1 MTAEL
6 LAQFGYLV
14 QIMGAMM
21 VTFLAFLTHV
31 GASPYVNRKLYR
43 LDSAALLISL
53 GTFSLGAFQAED
65 MPDWAQ
71 IVVAGLV
78 IATNV
83 GFLLFVAFYVRREI
97 IFYIHECVDDLRDLF
112 GLCCSCCRR
121 ARADSATSSDALTPK
136 TKSLEDGDGDGSHRS
151 KRSRRGRS
159 KGGQGVD
166 TPNPVMQMEMEMVSR
181 EGSSGST
188 GRPTRGSG
196 SSDDS
201 HASHGVRDTATA
213 AHAAPPSPALA
224 PSSKPPNVPP
234 PTAPTMPP
242 PAASRRDRRA
252 RNGSS
257 GSHATEDGAGSPGR
271 RRRGGSA
278 SSTAAAAGGG
288 GGCGA
293 GAGAGPSAQVI
304 RRSELHPRPARTT
317 MQSLEAASAT
327 KHRRRRKQRTRATAV
342 PSEELVRVG
351 LNTAVWWV
359 PRVACCLPYHGR
371 RVLAGYLCAVARP
384 LSCVYTVCCV
394 CVCPRAACVLTSFY
408 CNNTRTV
415 VAPFDDKAG
424 AMLLFTPPQVAAA
437 PTRRCTC
444 VNGRWDRTS
453 S

>member
-252 RNGSS
+252 RHGSS
-257 GSHATEDGAGSPGR
+257 GSHATED
-271 RRRGGSA
+271 A
-278 SSTAAAAGGG
+278 SMHRVLRANWWPLNQWRQRVLPFSMLRVAFTRNIARARQLAKRYSLPSRTANMLGFAGGPRLSRLHVSSVEMPNAQKPPH
-288 GGCGA
+288 CG
-293 GAGAGPSAQVI
+293 S
-304 RRSELHPRPARTT
+304 
-317 MQSLEAASAT
+317 
-327 KHRRRRKQRTRATAV
+327 
-342 PSEELVRVG
+342 
-351 LNTAVWWV
+351 
-359 PRVACCLPYHGR
+359 
-371 RVLAGYLCAVARP
+371 
-384 LSCVYTVCCV
+384 
-394 CVCPRAACVLTSFY
+394 
-408 CNNTRTV
+408 
-415 VAPFDDKAG
+415 
-424 AMLLFTPPQVAAA
+424 
-437 PTRRCTC
+437 
-444 VNGRWDRTS
+444 
-453 S
+453 